1 MSVLLGMAGIVAFFV
16 VLDRVAVWAEKRGW
30 IHWRRMG
37 GGSGAGLLH
46 AAQELIAPATRH
58 TVEEQHRLQTT
69 RLTHSADGSP
79 LSLDTDRGV
88 IYLHR
93 SANPVHEAKP
103 SRDQA
108 GPDAGADR
116 GH

>member
-1 MSVLLGMAGIVAFFV
+1 MAGIVRFCV
-16 VLDRVAVWAEKRGW
+16 VLDQVAAWAEKRGW

-37 GGSGAGLLH
+37 GGNGGAGMFN
-46 AAQELIAPATRH
+46 AAQELITPSTRH

-79 LSLDTDRGV
+79 FTLDTDRGV

-93 SANPVHEAKP
+93 SATNPVHDTNP
-103 SRDQA
+103 R
-108 GPDAGADR
+108 
-116 GH
+116 H